1 MATAVRANASAVI
14 TFNLDDFPE
23 SSVQPYRIDLI
34 HPDQFLLDA
43 YDLAPDLV
51 FDELGRQADA
61 NKTSPKTIP
70 EIAKALTRAGVPA
83 FAEKIGNRQIESEL
97 AKQSEALPGKEQ

>member
-14 TFNLDDFPE
+14 TINLDDFPE
-23 SSVQPYRIDLI
+23 SSVQPYRID
-34 HPDQFLLDA
+34 LLDA

-83 FAEKIGNRQIESEL
+83 FAEKVGNRQIESEL